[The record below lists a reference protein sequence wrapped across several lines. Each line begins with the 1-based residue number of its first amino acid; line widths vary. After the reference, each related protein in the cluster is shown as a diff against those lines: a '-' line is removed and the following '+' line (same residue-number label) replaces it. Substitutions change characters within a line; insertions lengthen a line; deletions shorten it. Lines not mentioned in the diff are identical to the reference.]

1 MPTQQLLSQNFKIH
15 FNRRL
20 TRCFNVYPHS
30 IAVSGNSSQRYCF
43 VNAWINQPFL
53 SQSQVGFKL
62 PHFSTP
68 ANMEEDCCQ
77 CKVPDLHGISGGVL
91 CYGCGNPP
99 QPLEGGDPD
108 SLDKSY
114 RKASCFRHKPLVKS
128 SDFRLVR
135 LFPGQSQS
143 PIVCHVLRFALEEHP
158 RYEAVSYTWGNQE
171 SPKQIFTQSG
181 SLSVTPSCHAALSDL
196 RYSEE
201 DRYLWIDAVCINQ
214 SDNREKNHQIP
225 LMKRIYAEADRVL
238 IHLRNVFQ
246 LDARRFFTALE
257 LLQPLDLPDGQ
268 IITSQ
273 FLSEPWFSRAWVLQE
288 ASAARSA
295 LVIMGANAI
304 DWSYISAGRL
314 QALGVRAVNWED
326 RIPPALLNK
335 ERKPLR
341 DLPSLL
347 NVARSCS
354 CTDPRDR
361 IYALM
366 GLLRNSADLHLAADY
381 NKPAEDVYSEVTV
394 QVIMSYN
401 HLDILTEASDLPHLL
416 YDAIHDAVESFTSM
430 HELRRISQ
438 PREVPAEDRILADSM
453 QRFLGVEAWVY
464 TVQRMSHSQATQ
476 EQARWIAKLQDEWKH
491 LKTTIT
497 EVSEEPIPGI
507 NYFPWRQQE
516 DAPLP
521 TFYSLLEV
529 STMAEEIVFG
539 ANVLHSSFLA
549 LCSIESTEPQRG
561 ATRLTVLFND
571 RIRLLPRVVRLLIR
585 DALYFHYMAVE
596 KIQEEIRA
604 SKKIALPFEMIGLG
618 LDDLAKWK
626 SAMREEQVLRLPS
639 WVPDF
644 RTHPALPSLANW
656 RPNRAQG
663 TGIPLEI
670 SRAGDVGTLP
680 VKVLKLDSIVDCALP
695 DGPLDSDKLEWKDST
710 GETISHNSHSFYQM
724 FSSTFDQSHYGRLFA
739 DVWDFR
745 QGRRFFPTGRSF
757 AIAPISASVSDGI
770 YFLYGANVPFVL
782 RVVPDRDGAFQLL
795 GECYLHGCRG
805 ASFGEDYLE
814 LLGSYKQCFSASAI
828 EDLPW
833 EIAHLV

>member
-1 MPTQQLLSQNFKIH
+1 
-15 FNRRL
+15 
-20 TRCFNVYPHS
+20 
-30 IAVSGNSSQRYCF
+30 
-43 VNAWINQPFL
+43 
-53 SQSQVGFKL
+53 
-62 PHFSTP
+62 
-68 ANMEEDCCQ
+68 MEEDYCQ

-99 QPLEGGDPD
+99 RPLEEGYPD

-238 IHLRNVFQ
+238 IHMRNVFQ
-246 LDARRFFTALE
+246 LDARPFFTALK

-288 ASAARSA
+288 VTAAKSA
-295 LVIMGANAI
+295 LIIMGADTI

-347 NVARSCS
+347 NVARSCC

-366 GLLRNSADLHLAADY
+366 GLLRNSADLHLVADY
-381 NKPAEDVYSEVTV
+381 NKPAEDVYAEVTA
-394 QVIMSYN
+394 QVIMRYN
-401 HLDILTEASDLPHLL
+401 HLDILAEASNLPHLL
-416 YDAIHDAVESFTSM
+416 HDAVHDAAESFTSV
-430 HELRRISQ
+430 HELGIILQLRAVPEEYRIFKYSI
-438 PREVPAEDRILADSM
+438 PILA
-453 QRFLGVEAWVY
+453 RIEVWVFAVEL
-464 TVQRMSHSQATQ
+464 MSLPKTSQQ
-476 EQARWIAKLQDEWKH
+476 QARWITNLQDEWNH
-491 LKTTIT
+491 LKKTVQ
-497 EVSEEPIPGI
+497 EVSTEPDTNID
-507 NYFPWRQQE
+507 YFPWHPQE
-516 DAPLP
+516 EAPLP
-521 TFYSLLEV
+521 AFYALLEV
-529 STMAEEIVFG
+529 STTAEEIVLG
-539 ANVLHSSFLA
+539 KNALHSSFLTIY
-549 LCSIESTEPQRG
+549 SNKFSTNPQRDT
-561 ATRLTVLFND
+561 AYFNTH
-571 RIRLLPRVVRLLIR
+571 IRPLPRSVRLLIR
-585 DALYFHYMAVE
+585 DALYFHCMAVE
-596 KIQEEIRA
+596 KIQEEFRA
-604 SKKIALPFEMIGLG
+604 SKKTALSFEMIALES
-618 LDDLAKWK
+618 DDLAKRR
-626 SAMREEQVLRLPS
+626 SATTEEQVLRLPS

-656 RPNRAQG
+656 GPNRAQG
-663 TGIPLEI
+663 TGIPLEFG
-670 SRAGDVGTLP
+670 RAGDVGTLS
-680 VKVLKLDSIVDCALP
+680 VKVLKLDSIIDCALQTN
-695 DGPLDSDKLEWKDST
+695 SDTLEWKDST
-710 GETISHNSHSFYQM
+710 GETISHSPQSFCQM

-757 AIAPISASVSDGI
+757 AIAPVSASVSDGI

-782 RVVPDRDGAFQLL
+782 RAVPNRDGTFQLL

-814 LLGSYKQCFSASAI
+814 LLGSYKQCFSASAA